1 MRQRLDV
8 NVICLITAI
17 VQLRANDN
25 HHHGVVTTSH
35 IHESPPS
42 FPAMSAMELSVGLH
56 VAVTAGRGVIRWI
69 GKDPEFSSGH
79 WVGVELC
86 VLRMMELG
94 DD

>member
-1 MRQRLDV
+1 MRQV

-17 VQLRANDN
+17 VQLRANDS
-25 HHHGVVTTSH
+25 HHHGVVNTLHTPR
-35 IHESPPS
+35 ILAS

-86 VLRMMELG
+86 VLRVIKLG
-94 DD
+94 DY